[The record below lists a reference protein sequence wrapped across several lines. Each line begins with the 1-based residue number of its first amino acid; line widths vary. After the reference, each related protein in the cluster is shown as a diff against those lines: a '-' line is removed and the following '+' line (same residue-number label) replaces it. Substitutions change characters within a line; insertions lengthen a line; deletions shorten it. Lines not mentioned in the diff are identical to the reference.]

1 MKVLS
6 QNLGCSLCLTI
17 RLRVVKKSGTPID
30 QGHKLRST
38 DEPQGAG
45 CFVEAEE
52 FSIAGD
58 KVPNFKR
65 LVVIL
70 WLFDKL
76 IPGGSGDLKA
86 IEKLST

>member
-6 QNLGCSLCLTI
+6 QNLLCGLCLTI
-17 RLRVVKKSGTPID
+17 RLGVVPKSGAPTD

-38 DEPQGAG
+38 DGHQGAG

-52 FSIAGD
+52 FSVAED
-58 KVPNFKR
+58 KVHHFER

-76 IPGGSGDLKA
+76 ITGGSGDLKA
-86 IEKLST
+86 IGKLST